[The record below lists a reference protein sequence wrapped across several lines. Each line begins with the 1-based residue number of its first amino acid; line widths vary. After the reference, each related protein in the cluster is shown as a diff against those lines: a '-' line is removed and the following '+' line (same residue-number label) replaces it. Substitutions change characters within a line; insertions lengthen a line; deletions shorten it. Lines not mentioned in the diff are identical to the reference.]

1 MKTLKVQIFPPPTIN
16 VSKKNKIKILK
27 KTPKK
32 KKDLKKKTK
41 VKIEFKF
48 YRARLEDQEISFY
61 L

>member
-1 MKTLKVQIFPPPTIN
+1 MKTSKVQIFPPPTIN

-27 KTPKK
+27 KNPQK

>member
-1 MKTLKVQIFPPPTIN
+1 MKTSKVQIFPPPTIN